1 MTTQDNAGNSDNKDN
16 VNKQGDDQSRNDLN
30 KNGAGQSQTF
40 DVSKIGD
47 EDFKKVFDD
56 PRLWQHSR
64 FKSLSERAKQA
75 ETLEKEK
82 AEAEKARM
90 VEQGKFK
97 ELAELKS
104 KEADDLRAKVAQAT
118 VDNKIIALATKAGV
132 VDTEAVLKLI
142 DRSGI
147 KVDGETIEGVDV
159 AIKGLLET
167 KPYLKGNA
175 NLSIGS
181 GSAPNNQNATA
192 KHFKLSQLQDPVFY
206 RANEKD
212 IEQASKLGFIE
223 DDMTKK

>member
-1 MTTQDNAGNSDNKDN
+1 MTQQDNAGNSDQQK

-40 DVSKIGD
+40 DLSKIGD

-90 VEQGKFK
+90 EEQGKYK

-118 VDNKIIALATKAGV
+118 IDNRIIAEATKAGV
-132 VDTEAVLKLI
+132 VDTEAVLKLV

-147 KVDGETIEGVDV
+147 KADGETIVGVDV
-159 AIKGLLET
+159 AIKGLLDS

-175 NLSIGS
+175 NLNIGS
-181 GSAPNNQNATA
+181 GSAPNNQSATA

-212 IEQASKLGFIE
+212 IEQANKLGFIE

>member
-1 MTTQDNAGNSDNKDN
+1 MTTQDNAGNSDNKGK
-16 VNKQGDDQSRNDLN
+16 VNNQGDDQSRNDLN
-30 KNGAGQSQTF
+30 KNGTGQSQTF
-40 DVSKIGD
+40 DLSKIGD

-64 FKSLSERAKQA
+64 FNSLRERAKQA
-75 ETLEKEK
+75 DALEKEK

-90 VEQGKFK
+90 EEQGKFK

-104 KEADDLRAKVAQAT
+104 KEADDLRAKVTQAT
-118 VDNKIIALATKAGV
+118 IDNKIIALATKAGV

-167 KPYLKGNA
+167 KPYLKGNT
-175 NLSIGS
+175 NLNIGS

-223 DDMTKK
+223 DDLTKK